1 MRTIRYNPFVSM
13 AQSESFFGQRR
24 GSTKSLTFQ
33 RRDGKQITQDR
44 KEHVRDAR
52 TVDQVQHR
60 CLLHTT
66 IDACTWLAPLFGFAW
81 QGAKTKQRYQ
91 DNFRRANYDIIRNA
105 ALSGNAGYTYSPYK
119 SKSAPVGYFQIAGG
133 ELPYHGHLF
142 GNAINGVDYTETEF
156 INYTAEGESWFSLLS
171 SVGLKVKDTLLL
183 VIIFRN
189 PTTGQMTFDTAK
201 VILNDVADVTIGQ
214 QAANSLVTVQ
224 WLQKNHNWTVINN
237 ANRILSLRL
246 LHSDYNPSTQVLF
259 IACFQYKKQGSK
271 MAYSTGR
278 LWHWNDN
285 VEGLTFDE
293 ALATYPM
300 NGSFRPDEHP
310 VPEEIYVDMGLP
322 SGLLWATRNVDVTQ
336 KNGFAVSPYQ
346 YESSFVSWGNIKMYN
361 PNTQNNFVG
370 VYNWGSVNA
379 QEPWYDGQPYG
390 DTPGCQLQTNIDA
403 AHDCA
408 TQILGGRWRLPK
420 SEEFKE
426 LFDNCEYIDANGD
439 IVTAATSVA
448 GNEIDKRITM
458 NGIVGIR
465 VRSKINGRIIF
476 IPASGYG
483 DANLWSNKGVVG
495 NYWSSTRDSNRDA
508 LYLNF
513 HYYGV
518 FPENKYYRYFGMA
531 IRPVMEPP
539 SRKGGG
545 NPTPDSPKLEK

>member
-1 MRTIRYNPFVSM
+1 M
-13 AQSESFFGQRR
+13 ARSESFFGQRR

-119 SKSAPVGYFQIAGG
+119 SKSAPVGYFQISGG

-171 SVGLKVKDTLLL
+171 SIGLKVKDTLLL

-189 PTTGQMTFDTAK
+189 PTNGQLTFDTAK

-214 QAANSLVTVQ
+214 QAADSLVTIQ
-224 WLQKNHNWTVINN
+224 WLQKNHNWTVLNN

-246 LHSDYNPSTQVLF
+246 QHSDYNPSSKVMFT
-259 IACFQYKKQGSK
+259 ACFQFRKQGSK
-271 MAYSTGR
+271 MAYSAGR

-293 ALATYPM
+293 AIATYPM
-300 NGSFRPDEHP
+300 NSDFTPVEHP
-310 VPEEIYVDMGLP
+310 IPEELYVDMGLP
-322 SGLLWATRNVDVTQ
+322 SGLLWATRNMDVTQ

-346 YESSFVSWGNIKMYN
+346 YECSFVSWGNILMYN
-361 PNTQNNFVG
+361 PNAQKNFVG
-370 VYNWGSVNA
+370 VYDWGGINA

-390 DTPGCQLQTNIDA
+390 ETPGCQLQTNIDA
-403 AHDCA
+403 GHDVA
-408 TQILGGRWRLPK
+408 TQVLGGTWRIPLQK
-420 SEEFKE
+420 DFAE
-426 LFDNCEYIDANGD
+426 LIQNCDYIDANGN
-439 IVTAATSVA
+439 IVTAETSVS
-448 GNEIDKRITM
+448 GQETDKRVSI
-458 NGIVGIR
+458 NGIVGLR
-465 VRSKINGRIIF
+465 MRSKINGNIIF
-476 IPASGYG
+476 IPASGLGSRFYWNNASNDG
-483 DANLWSNKGVVG
+483 SYWTSDIITNANARRMCFFPSG
-495 NYWSSTRDSNRDA
+495 NYTGASISR
-508 LYLNF
+508 F
-513 HYYGV
+513 YGI
-518 FPENKYYRYFGMA
+518 P
-531 IRPVMEPP
+531 IRPVMTPP

-545 NPTPDSPKLEK
+545 APTSNPPKLEK

>member
-1 MRTIRYNPFVSM
+1 M
-13 AQSESFFGQRR
+13 ASSESFFGQRR

-81 QGAKTKQRYQ
+81 QGAKIKQRYQ

-156 INYTAEGESWFSLLS
+156 INYTAEGESWYSLLS
-171 SVGLKVKDTLLL
+171 SIGLKVKDTLLL
-183 VIIFRN
+183 VIIFRD
-189 PTTGQMTFDTAK
+189 PATAQLTFDTAK
-201 VILNDVADVTIGQ
+201 VILNDVPDVTIGQ
-214 QAANSLVTVQ
+214 QAADSLVTVQ
-224 WLQKNHNWTVINN
+224 WLKKNHNWTVINN

-246 LHSDYNPSTQVLF
+246 LHSDYNPSTQVMF
-259 IACFQYKKQGSK
+259 TACFQFRKQGSK
-271 MAYSTGR
+271 MAYSAGR

-300 NGSFRPDEHP
+300 NGDFTPVEHP
-310 VPEEIYVDMGLP
+310 IPEELYVDMGLP
-322 SGLLWATRNVDVTQ
+322 SGLLWATRNMDVTQ
-336 KNGFAVSPYQ
+336 KNGFAISPYQ
-346 YESSFVSWGNIKMYN
+346 YECSFVSWGNIQMYN
-361 PNTQNNFVG
+361 PNAQDNFVG
-370 VYNWGSVNA
+370 IYNWGGVNA

-390 DTPGCQLQTNIDA
+390 ETPGSQLQTDIDA
-403 AHDCA
+403 SHDCV
-408 TQILGGRWRLPK
+408 TNILGGRWRLPK
-420 SEEFKE
+420 AEEFKE

-448 GNEIDKRITM
+448 GNEKDKRITM

-465 VRSKINGRIIF
+465 VRSKINGKIIF

-483 DANLWSNKGVVG
+483 DANLWNNKGVVG
-495 NYWSSTRDSNRDA
+495 NYWSSTRNSNRDA
-508 LYLNF
+508 FYLNY

-518 FPENKYYRYFGMA
+518 FPKNIYYRFYGMA

-545 NPTPDSPKLEK
+545 TPTPDPPKLEK

>member
-1 MRTIRYNPFVSM
+1 M

-44 KEHVRDAR
+44 KEHVRDPR

-81 QGAKTKQRYQ
+81 QGAKTKQKYQ

-105 ALSGNAGYTYSPYK
+105 ALAGNAGYTYSPYK

-142 GNAINGVDYTETEF
+142 GNGINGVDYTETEF
-156 INYTAEGESWFSLLS
+156 INYTAEGESWYSLLS
-171 SVGLKVKDTLLL
+171 SIGLKVKDTLLL
-183 VIIFRN
+183 VIIFRD
-189 PTTGQMTFDTAK
+189 PATAQLTFDTAK
-201 VILNDVADVTIGQ
+201 VILNDVPDVTIGQ
-214 QAANSLVTVQ
+214 QAAGSLVTIQ

-246 LHSDYNPSTQVLF
+246 QHTDYNPGAQVMF
-259 IACFQYKKQGSK
+259 TACFQFKKKGTK
-271 MAYSTGR
+271 MAYSPGR

-293 ALATYPM
+293 AIATYPM
-300 NGSFRPDEHP
+300 NGTVTPVEHP
-310 VPEEIYVDMGLP
+310 VPEELYVDMGLP
-322 SGLLWATRNVDVTQ
+322 SGLLWATRNMDVTQ
-336 KNGFAVSPYQ
+336 KNGFAISPYQ
-346 YESSFVSWGNIKMYN
+346 YNCSFNSWGNIQMYN
-361 PNTQNNFVG
+361 PNAQNNFVG
-370 VYNWGSVNA
+370 VYNWGDMNA

-390 DTPGCQLQTNIDA
+390 DTPGSLLQSNIDA
-403 AHDCA
+403 AHDVA
-408 TQILGGRWRLPK
+408 TQILGGNWRMP
-420 SEEFKE
+420 SSIEFKE
-426 LFDNCEYIDANGD
+426 LIDNCDFIDANGN
-439 IVTAATSVA
+439 IVTPQTSVS
-448 GNEIDKRITM
+448 GGVNDKRITM

-465 VRSKINGRIIF
+465 LRSKINGNVIF
-476 IPASGYG
+476 FPASGFGAGTTMY
-483 DANLWSNKGVVG
+483 NRGVNG
-495 NYWSSTRDSNRDA
+495 YYWSSSWDSARRA
-508 LYLNF
+508 LKLSFYSV
-513 HYYGV
+513 GV
-518 FPENKYYRYFGMA
+518 YTQNPDDRFAGFL

-545 NPTPDSPKLEK
+545 GTKTDPPKIEK

>member
-1 MRTIRYNPFVSM
+1 M

-44 KEHVRDAR
+44 KEQVRDAR

-105 ALSGNAGYTYSPYK
+105 ALSGNTGYTYSPYK
-119 SKSAPVGYFQIAGG
+119 SKSAPIGYFQIAGG

-171 SVGLKVKDTLLL
+171 SIGLKVKDTLLL

-189 PTTGQMTFDTAK
+189 PTTGQLTFDTAK
-201 VILNDVADVTIGQ
+201 VILNDVADVTIGE
-214 QAANSLVTVQ
+214 QAADSLVTIQ
-224 WLQKNHNWTVINN
+224 WLQKNHNWQVLNN

-246 LHSDYNPSTQVLF
+246 LHSDYNPNTQVMF
-259 IACFQYKKQGSK
+259 TACFQFRKQGSK
-271 MAYSTGR
+271 MAYSAGR

-300 NGSFRPDEHP
+300 NGSFTPVEHP
-310 VPEEIYVDMGLP
+310 VPEELYVDMGLP
-322 SGLLWATRNVDVTQ
+322 SGLLWATRNMDVTQ
-336 KNGFAVSPYQ
+336 KNSFAISPFQ
-346 YESSFVSWGNIKMYN
+346 YECSYFSWGNTDGHNPTGVNTFSPYSWGGGSNKEPYVSSEGAKYN
-361 PNTQNNFVG
+361 YPNSLDQK
-370 VYNWGSVNA
+370 
-379 QEPWYDGQPYG
+379 D
-390 DTPGCQLQTNIDA
+390 DA
-403 AHDCA
+403 AHD
-408 TQILGGRWRLPK
+408 ILGSNWKIPTEK
-420 SEEFKE
+420 EFVE
-426 LFDNCEYIDANGD
+426 LFNNTDFVDTNGD
-439 IVTAATSVA
+439 IINPSQV
-448 GNEIDKRITM
+448 NKIITINNI
-458 NGIVGIR
+458 NGIR
-465 VRSKINGRIIF
+465 LKSKINDKFLFFPCCGAGNLTYLDLKGSYGRYWTSDMYSQEGIYVLQF
-476 IPASGYG
+476 MSSSVRPDFNDNRY
-483 DANLWSNKGVVG
+483 KG
-495 NYWSSTRDSNRDA
+495 
-508 LYLNF
+508 L
-513 HYYGV
+513 
-518 FPENKYYRYFGMA
+518 P
-531 IRPVMEPP
+531 IRPVMTPP

-545 NPTPDSPKLEK
+545 TPTPDPPKLEK

>member
-1 MRTIRYNPFVSM
+1 M

-91 DNFRRANYDIIRNA
+91 DNFRRANYDIIRNS
-105 ALSGNAGYTYSPYK
+105 ALSGNAGYTFSPYK

-156 INYTAEGESWFSLLS
+156 INYTAEGETWYSLLS
-171 SVGLKVKDTLLL
+171 SIGLKVKDTLLL

-189 PTTGQMTFDTAK
+189 PTNGQLTFDTAK

-214 QAANSLVTVQ
+214 QAADSLVTVQ

-246 LHSDYNPSTQVLF
+246 LHSDYNPSTQVMF
-259 IACFQYKKQGSK
+259 TACFQFRKQGSK
-271 MAYSTGR
+271 MAYSAGR

-285 VEGLTFDE
+285 VEGLSFDE

-300 NGSFRPDEHP
+300 NGDFTPVEHP
-310 VPEEIYVDMGLP
+310 VPEELYVDMGLP
-322 SGLLWATRNVDVTQ
+322 SGLLWATRNMDVTQ
-336 KNGFAVSPYQ
+336 KNGFAISPYQ
-346 YESSFVSWGNIKMYN
+346 YECSFVSWGNIQMYN
-361 PNTQNNFVG
+361 PNAQGNFVG
-370 VYNWGSVNA
+370 VYDWGSVNA

-390 DTPGCQLQTNIDA
+390 ETPGSQLHTNIDA

-408 TQILGGRWRLPK
+408 TQILGGTWRIP
-420 SEEFKE
+420 SSGEIKE
-426 LFDNCEYIDANGD
+426 LVDNCDYIDANGNS
-439 IVTAATSVA
+439 VTAETSVSGTA
-448 GNEIDKRITM
+448 ADKRITM
-458 NGIVGIR
+458 NGIVGVR
-465 VRSKINGRIIF
+465 LRSKINGNVIFFPAAGFGNGMSWNYQSRIGTWWSSSLISERNARILYF
-476 IPASGYG
+476 DASGVSPQ
-483 DANLWSNKGVVG
+483 L
-495 NYWSSTRDSNRDA
+495 SSD
-508 LYLNF
+508 
-513 HYYGV
+513 
-518 FPENKYYRYFGMA
+518 RYNGFSV
-531 IRPVMEPP
+531 RPVMTPP

-545 NPTPDSPKLEK
+545 TPTPDPPKLEK

>member
-1 MRTIRYNPFVSM
+1 M
-13 AQSESFFGQRR
+13 ARSESFFGQRR

-142 GNAINGVDYTETEF
+142 GNGINGVEYTETEF
-156 INYTAEGESWFSLLS
+156 INYTAKGESWFSLLS
-171 SVGLKVKDTLLL
+171 SIGLKVKDTLVL
-183 VIIFRN
+183 VIIFQN
-189 PTTGQMTFDTAK
+189 PSNGQLTFDTAK

-214 QAANSLVTVQ
+214 QAADSLVTVQ

-246 LHSDYNPSTQVLF
+246 LHSDYNPSDQVMF
-259 IACFQYKKQGSK
+259 TACFQFRKQGSK
-271 MAYSTGR
+271 MAYSPGR

-300 NGSFRPDEHP
+300 NGDFTPDEHP
-310 VPEEIYVDMGLP
+310 VPEELYVDMGLP
-322 SGLLWATRNVDVTQ
+322 SGLLWATRNMDVTQ
-336 KNGFAVSPYQ
+336 NNGFA
-346 YESSFVSWGNIKMYN
+346 ESSFQYGCSYFSWGNVDGHN
-361 PNTQNNFVG
+361 PTSPNSFAPW
-370 VYNWGSVNA
+370 NWGGINSQSPYYEGQVYGETLGSTLEENIPVN
-379 QEPWYDGQPYG
+379 DKF
-390 DTPGCQLQTNIDA
+390 DA
-403 AHDCA
+403 ARK
-408 TQILGGRWRLPK
+408 ILGTSNRIPTSQDWV
-420 SEEFKE
+420 E
-426 LFDNCEYIDANGD
+426 LNNNCIYIDANGQEIPQD
-439 IVTAATSVA
+439 VA
-448 GNEIDKRITM
+448 DKRTAINNTI
-458 NGIVGIR
+458 GLYLQ
-465 VRSKINGRIIF
+465 SKINGNRIF
-476 IPASGYG
+476 LPACGKG
-483 DANLWSNKGVVG
+483 QGTGVVLG
-495 NYWSSTRDSNRDA
+495 GSGSYWSSTWVSVRAAREFTFGNTA
-508 LYLNF
+508 IFPEGFHLYR
-513 HYYGV
+513 YYGM
-518 FPENKYYRYFGMA
+518 P
-531 IRPVMEPP
+531 IRPVREP
-539 SRKGGG
+539 SKRKSD
-545 NPTPDSPKLEK
+545 PDPKK

>member
-1 MRTIRYNPFVSM
+1 M

-156 INYTAEGESWFSLLS
+156 INYTAKGESWYSLLS
-171 SVGLKVKDTLLL
+171 SIGLKVKDTLLL
-183 VIIFRN
+183 VIIFRD
-189 PTTGQMTFDTAK
+189 PATAQLTFDTAK

-214 QAANSLVTVQ
+214 QAADSLVTIE
-224 WLQKNHNWTVINN
+224 WIKNNHNWTVLNN

-246 LHSDYNPSTQVLF
+246 QHLDYNPSAQVMF
-259 IACFQYKKQGSK
+259 TACFQFKKKGTK
-271 MAYSTGR
+271 MAYSPGR
-278 LWHWNDN
+278 IWHWNDN

-293 ALATYPM
+293 AIATYPM
-300 NGSFRPDEHP
+300 NGTVTPVEHP
-310 VPEEIYVDMGLP
+310 VPEELYVDMGLP
-322 SGLLWATRNVDVTQ
+322 SGLLWATRNMDVTQ
-336 KNGFAVSPYQ
+336 KNGFAISPYQ
-346 YESSFVSWGNIKMYN
+346 YECSYVSWGNIVMYN
-361 PNTQNNFVG
+361 PNAQGNFIG
-370 VYNWGSVNA
+370 IYNWGYVNA
-379 QEPWYDGQPYG
+379 QEPWFEGQSYG
-390 DTPGCQLQTNIDA
+390 DTIGSQLQTNIDA
-403 AHDCA
+403 NHDCA
-408 TQILGGRWRLPK
+408 TQILGRDWRIPT
-420 SEEFKE
+420 SGEIQE
-426 LFDNCEYIDANGD
+426 LLDKCDYVDANGNP
-439 IVTAATSVA
+439 VTPETNVS
-448 GNEIDKRITM
+448 GTTQDKRISI

-465 VRSKINGRIIF
+465 LKSKINGKTLFIASTGYAQRTNLNARGINGMIWTRNRSNERYSNYLFISDSRISPYI
-476 IPASGYG
+476 IS
-483 DANLWSNKGVVG
+483 DRSNG
-495 NYWSSTRDSNRDA
+495 
-508 LYLNF
+508 F
-513 HYYGV
+513 
-518 FPENKYYRYFGMA
+518 A
-531 IRPVMEPP
+531 IRPVMTPP

-545 NPTPDSPKLEK
+545 GTKTDPPKIEK